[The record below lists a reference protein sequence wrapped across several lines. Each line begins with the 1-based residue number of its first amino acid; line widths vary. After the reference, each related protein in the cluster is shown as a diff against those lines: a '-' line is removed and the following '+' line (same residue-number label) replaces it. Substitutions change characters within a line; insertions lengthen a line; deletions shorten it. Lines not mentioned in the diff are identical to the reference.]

1 MARIT
6 MRFVVVAL
14 LGLLYG
20 LYERTAAASQAS
32 CPSFKVT
39 GKGPRKVKAGNSFPY
54 TLKIAGYN
62 HNPANLTDFTLVVP
76 DSSRL
81 GAVTLSQGK
90 TGGAYVEATGRTI
103 ELRSLRADKKYRV
116 KTSVSSVHI
125 CLPPFLATLTYIR
138 FCFLFFMFMFEK
150 LKK

>member
-20 LYERTAAASQAS
+20 LYERAAAASQAS

-54 TLKIAGYN
+54 TLKITGYK
-62 HNPANLTDFTLVVP
+62 HNPPNLTDFTLVVP

-81 GAVTLSQGK
+81 GAVTFSQGK

-116 KTSVSSVHI
+116 KTTVSSVD
-125 CLPPFLATLTYIR
+125 LYFPPFLATLTYIR
-138 FCFLFFMFMFEK
+138 SFFLFLMFMF
-150 LKK
+150 

>member
-1 MARIT
+1 

-116 KTSVSSVHI
+116 KTTVSSVD
-125 CLPPFLATLTYIR
+125 LYFPPFLATLTYIR
-138 FCFLFFMFMFEK
+138 SFFLFLMFMF
-150 LKK
+150 